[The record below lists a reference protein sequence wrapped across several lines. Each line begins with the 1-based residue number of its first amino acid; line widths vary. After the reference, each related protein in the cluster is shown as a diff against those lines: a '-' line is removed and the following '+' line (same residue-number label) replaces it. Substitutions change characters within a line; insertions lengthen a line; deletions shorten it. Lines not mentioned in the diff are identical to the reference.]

1 MAHTDVC
8 FSILLLLLWGL
19 GIEADTI
26 HLCYMYYGPIND
38 LGYTFTHNRARKELH
53 ERLQTEFPE
62 ARIISDY
69 VENVATQNHTA
80 VVDASVAKGCQI
92 IIATSQTFA
101 DWAVTAARRHRNV
114 TFAVRAAFLGNST
127 EPNLIVYGS
136 KPYIGWYQAGIVAGS
151 ERQSCIAMLVSM
163 HHLPLIVSS
172 VNAFTM
178 GIQSVLGSAERVHV
192 MDLGTWFDETAE
204 RVAAAVFHKALKCDI
219 VAHYTDSFQVMDYAS
234 ANGQYGIS
242 MNNDASW
249 YYGDSMLTS
258 VQEEWMEVYHT
269 VVRRFLK
276 YGHDCGTT
284 LFEDSVKLASL
295 SPRAQGTTFKALRH
309 VPHFGNFCPRSQ
321 GREVCLTD
329 DDIRNMTTLHPGVV
343 LHPRLSLETCGPR
356 QGIRS
361 VLDTNTK
368 RLVHSCLVCPEAM
381 FWDSQANECEPC
393 ADDSV
398 WAECTRTMFPAY
410 GIVLLV
416 VLPTAVLCLALLGL
430 YLFNRYKEG
439 RVREAA
445 HVAEVSQ
452 KLMKASQEADNVLNH
467 SLKNHMADAVG
478 LIDACL
484 PPTGGPGPQPPDPEC
499 PQCAERQG
507 QLRRARGRLQSGM
520 EWCKNRLLLMR
531 LMSEDYR
538 PNYERVDLQ
547 RFAAGLLRGRE
558 LHVAPFEAAAV
569 LLDAAVCRIILE
581 NAVNNALRH
590 GHADHPVRLHVA
602 LRDRPGASA
611 AAEKTLVFRV
621 VNRAD
626 PQKPRVTP
634 EFIARALEERGVQFH
649 YDRVSDG
656 LGLRHIFMA
665 ASILHMEASLT
676 QEDETVT
683 FKASARVQTVPAAEA
698 VLSAPSK
705 PDLVRLHKAVV
716 VCYIDDS
723 EVALMLVAKAI
734 ERRWAGSVVHQFG
747 RQVIEVDEFME
758 VTLQQADIAI
768 LDQNIQF
775 DKTCFYG
782 TALSTQLLELGFA
795 GLVCIRSANTSG
807 EDIAAYKSCGAHFII
822 DKSVPVGSMVQ
833 QLEKAY
839 LSHSSSH
846 RVSGSS
852 SNSYLSHSTSHRAP
866 SNSSCSGGGGGQAIL
881 PGAISL
887 HSHQS
892 QPT

>member
-1 MAHTDVC
+1 MAHTDVYY
-8 FSILLLLLWGL
+8 SILLLLLWGL
-19 GIEADTI
+19 GIEGDII

-38 LGYTFTHNRARKELH
+38 LGYTFTHNMARKELH

-62 ARIISDY
+62 ARVISDY
-69 VENVATQNHTA
+69 VENVAKQNHTA

-101 DWAVTAARRHRNV
+101 DWAVTAARRHWNV

-136 KPYIGWYQAGIVAGS
+136 KPYVAWYRAGIVAGL
-151 ERQSCIAMLVSM
+151 ERQSCVAMLVSM
-163 HHLPLIVSS
+163 HDLPLIVSS

-219 VAHYTDSFQVMDYAS
+219 VAHYTDSFQAMDYAS

-249 YYGDSMLTS
+249 YYGDSVLTS
-258 VQEEWMEVYHT
+258 VQEEWMGEYHT

-295 SPRAQGTTFKALRH
+295 SPRAQGATFKALRH
-309 VPHFGNFCPRSQ
+309 APHFGNFCSRSQ

-343 LHPRLSLETCGPR
+343 LHPRLSLEACGPR

-361 VLDTNTK
+361 VLDTDTK
-368 RLVHSCLVCPEAM
+368 RLVHSCLVCPEAT
-381 FWDSQANECEPC
+381 FWDSKTNECEPC
-393 ADDSV
+393 ASDSL
-398 WAECTRTMFPAY
+398 WGECIRTTFPAY
-410 GIVLLV
+410 GIALLV

-484 PPTGGPGPQPPDPEC
+484 PPAGGPGPQSPDPDC

-547 RFAAGLLRGRE
+547 RFAAGLLQGRE

-569 LLDAAVCRIILE
+569 LLDEAVCRIILE
-581 NAVNNALRH
+581 NAVKNALRH
-590 GHADHPVRLHVA
+590 GHADHPVRLHMA
-602 LRDRPGASA
+602 LHDLPG
-611 AAEKTLVFRV
+611 AAEKMLVFRV

-634 EFIARALEERGVQFH
+634 EFIARALEEPVAQFH

-665 ASILHMEASLT
+665 ARILHMEASLT
-676 QEDETVT
+676 QEDKTVT
-683 FKASARVQTVPAAEA
+683 FKASARVQTVPAGEA
-698 VLSAPSK
+698 PPE

-716 VCYIDDS
+716 VCYIDDN
-723 EVALMLVAKAI
+723 EVALMLVANAI
-734 ERRWAGSVVHQFG
+734 KRRWAGSVVHQFG
-747 RQVIEVDEFME
+747 RHVIEADDFME
-758 VTLQQADIAI
+758 VTLQHADIAI

-782 TALSTQLLELGFA
+782 TALSMQLLEAGFA
-795 GLVCIRSANTSG
+795 GLVCIRSANTSD
-807 EDIAAYKSCGAHFII
+807 EDIAAYKSCGAHCII

-839 LSHSSSH
+839 LSHTSVH
-846 RVSGSS
+846 QASGSS
-852 SNSYLSHSTSHRAP
+852 SNSYLSHTSVHQA
-866 SNSSCSGGGGGQAIL
+866 SGSSVTA
-881 PGAISL
+881 
-887 HSHQS
+887 
-892 QPT
+892 T